1 MEIPA
6 AYNQVFNIGGDQE
19 YSVNELAKTVMKV
32 LKKEQPIR
40 YLTARNEVLHA
51 YSDHTKAKKV
61 FKIKNADFI
70 DLETGVAKMAAWALT
85 TGPRKTPHFTNI
97 EIYEKLPKVWTE

>member
-1 MEIPA
+1 
-6 AYNQVFNIGGDQE
+6 
-19 YSVNELAKTVMKV
+19 MKV

-40 YLTARNEVLHA
+40 YLPARNEVLHA

-61 FKIKNADFI
+61 FGIKDEDFVN
-70 DLETGVAKMAAWALT
+70 LETGIAGMAAWALKA
-85 TGPRKTPHFTNI
+85 GPRKTDRFTNI